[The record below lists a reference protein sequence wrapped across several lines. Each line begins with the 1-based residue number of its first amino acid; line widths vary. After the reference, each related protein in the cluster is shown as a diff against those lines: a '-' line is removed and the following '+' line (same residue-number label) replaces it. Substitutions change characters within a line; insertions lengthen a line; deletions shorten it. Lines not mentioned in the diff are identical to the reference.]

1 MAITYSDIKQRF
13 VTLLIEEVSSI
24 GPFSNP
30 LSERWWRDVRFTD
43 RLPYLD
49 DAIYNA
55 IEDALTELDGQEGI
69 SFIDI
74 ANTIQGESHSFYDE
88 ACSIRFGR
96 EVDEQTRQRAFIH
109 ETLFQESYTFIFQ

>member
-24 GPFSNP
+24 GPISNP

-74 ANTIQGESHSFYDE
+74 ANTIHGESHSFYED
-88 ACSIRFGR
+88 ASHLIFHQH
-96 EVDEQTRQRAFIH
+96 VDEQTRHREVIH
-109 ETLFQESYTFIFQ
+109 QTLLQESYTFIFQ